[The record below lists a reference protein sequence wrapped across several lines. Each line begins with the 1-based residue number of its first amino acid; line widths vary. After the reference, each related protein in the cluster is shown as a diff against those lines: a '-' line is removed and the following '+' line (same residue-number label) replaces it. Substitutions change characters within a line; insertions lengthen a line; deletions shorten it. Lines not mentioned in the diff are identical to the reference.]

1 MTIQKYLLAALSAS
15 GVLTLAACGGGD
27 FIPNPYKFPDK
38 GTPVA
43 STVTIDFNTGI
54 DGWRADVADY
64 TDKDRPTEVA
74 FGWKDLPAPLNGKGY
89 YLAARNNRAN
99 DVLTYATRQLEGF
112 VPTTKY
118 ALTFEMRYAT
128 DAATGCTGAGGSRGD
143 SVYMVAAANYYNI
156 NTVER
161 SDGHF
166 RMNVDRGN
174 QAVSGTEGKVLGT
187 QGVAGLDC
195 TGGRWASTTR
205 KSSEAIVVTSDKDGR
220 FWIALGADSGF
231 EGSNAFYLQGAI
243 INIKPL

>member
-1 MTIQKYLLAALSAS
+1 MTIQKYLLAALTAT

-64 TDKDRPTEVA
+64 TNKDRPTEVA
-74 FGWKDLPAPLNGKGY
+74 SGWKDLPAPLSGKGF
-89 YLAARNNRAN
+89 YLAARNNSH
-99 DVLTYATRQLEGF
+99 DLLTYATRQLEGF
-112 VPTTKY
+112 VPTTQY
-118 ALTFEMRYAT
+118 VLTFEMRYAT
-128 DAATGCTGAGGSRGD
+128 DAATGCVGAGGSRGD
-143 SVYMVAAANYYNI
+143 NVYMVVAANYHNI
-156 NTVER
+156 NTVE
-161 SDGHF
+161 GPGGQF
-166 RMNVDRGN
+166 FMNLDHGN
-174 QAVSGTEGKVLGT
+174 QAVSGKDGKVLGT

-195 TGGRWASTTR
+195 AGGKWASTTR
-205 KSSEAIVVTSDKDGR
+205 KSSEPIVVTSDKDGR

-231 EGSNAFYLQGAI
+231 EGSNAFYLQGAT

>member
-1 MTIQKYLLAALSAS
+1 MTIQKYLIAVLSAT
-15 GVLTLAACGGGD
+15 GVLTLAACGGGGEI
-27 FIPNPYKFPDK
+27 FPNPYKLPDK

-74 FGWKDLPAPLNGKGY
+74 SGWKDLPAPLSGKGY
-89 YLAARNNRAN
+89 YLVSHNNSD

-112 VPTTKY
+112 IPTTKY
-118 ALTFEMRYAT
+118 AVTFEMRYAT
-128 DAATGCTGAGGSRGD
+128 DAATGCMGVGGSRGE
-143 SVYMVAAANYYNI
+143 SVWMVVAANYYNI
-156 NTVER
+156 NTVEQPG
-161 SDGHF
+161 GHF
-166 RMNVDRGN
+166 RMNLDRGN
-174 QAVSGTEGKVLGT
+174 QAVSGTQGKVLGT

-195 TGGRWASTTR
+195 AGGKWVSTTR
-205 KSSEAIVVTSDKDGR
+205 KSSEAIEVTTDKDGR

-231 EGSNAFYLQGAI
+231 EGTNAFYLQGAT